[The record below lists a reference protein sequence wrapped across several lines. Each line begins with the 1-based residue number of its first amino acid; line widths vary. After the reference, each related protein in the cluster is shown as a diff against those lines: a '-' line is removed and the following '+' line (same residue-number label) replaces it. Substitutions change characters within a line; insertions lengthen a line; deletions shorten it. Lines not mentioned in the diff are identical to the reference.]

1 MSRIM
6 EELIKETYENACEEN
21 SKEIALKMINVKKLS
36 LEEVA
41 EISGLQLDEVKKLAK
56 KADMQ

>member
-1 MSRIM
+1 MSKIM
-6 EELIKETYENACEEN
+6 EELIKEAREQN

-41 EISGLQLDEVKKLAK
+41 EISGLQLDEVKALAE
-56 KADMQ
+56 KAASDNR